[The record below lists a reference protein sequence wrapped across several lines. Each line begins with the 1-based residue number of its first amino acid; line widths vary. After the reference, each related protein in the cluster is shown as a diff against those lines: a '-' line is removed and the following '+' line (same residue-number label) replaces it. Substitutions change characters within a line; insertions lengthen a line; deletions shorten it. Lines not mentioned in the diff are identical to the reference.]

1 MTAPRPPFSEVP
13 VDDGSGGVPTG
24 DDTAG
29 DWIGWDERNIPIAD
43 DLYDRYLDEP
53 PEELECRDQH
63 GPREVPGRWRQPATR
78 PPGRSRSASRSSRA
92 EVRASGVTDSSR
104 TALGLRGVRIGAQAT
119 WGVPA
124 G

>member
-63 GPREVPGRWRQPATR
+63 GPHEVPGQMAAAGNKTSR
-78 PPGRSRSASRSSRA
+78 PVSLSFTIVKS
-92 EVRASGVTDSSR
+92 
-104 TALGLRGVRIGAQAT
+104 
-119 WGVPA
+119 
-124 G
+124 